1 MDSTHKEHFMNRIGS
16 RMMLALC
23 GCLPANLAVFR
34 GKINFANEIVMHVN
48 PLGAMAAGFVR
59 GVGNYLSHK
68 LV

>member
-1 MDSTHKEHFMNRIGS
+1 VVV
-16 RMMLALC
+16 
-23 GCLPANLAVFR
+23 CLLTWLYS
-34 GKINFANEIVMHVN
+34 GEKINFANEIVMHVN